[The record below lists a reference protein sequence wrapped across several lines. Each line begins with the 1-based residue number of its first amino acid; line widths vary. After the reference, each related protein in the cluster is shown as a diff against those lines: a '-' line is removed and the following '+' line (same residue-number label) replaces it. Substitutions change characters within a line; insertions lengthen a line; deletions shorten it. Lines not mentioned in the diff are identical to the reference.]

1 MSDARREGHDAP
13 VHRSRGEGGRGDD
26 AIDRAVREMLDVEPP
41 AGLRARVMARIDQ
54 PPSVGSAFRRKIW
67 WIGLPLAA
75 AAAIL
80 LAVNLPSHHDSP
92 VTTSAGRSGPDIQLP
107 APAAPRSTPPSST
120 RTVVARADGRAPRG
134 AAARPGTPQ
143 RGTAAAATVA
153 VSADDTPDTIEP
165 LAAIAPIAVAAI
177 SSRSIAPATITVTP
191 LSPIAELQVSP
202 LTPPDRRN

>member
-1 MSDARREGHDAP
+1 MSDARREGRAA
-13 VHRSRGEGGRGDD
+13 RCDD

-54 PPSVGSAFRRKIW
+54 RSSVGSAFPGLSSVKGGRKIW

-92 VTTSAGRSGPDIQLP
+92 ATTSAGRSGADVQLA
-107 APAAPRSTPPSST
+107 APPSPRSTPAPST
-120 RTVVARADGRAPRG
+120 PAVVARADGRAPRG
-134 AAARPGTPQ
+134 ATARPGTAE
-143 RGTAAAATVA
+143 RGTVAAATVP
-153 VSADDTPDTIEP
+153 VSADDDANTIEP
-165 LAAIAPIAVAAI
+165 LAPIVPIAVAAI
-177 SSRSIAPATITVTP
+177 SSRTIAPAAITVTP